1 MSASSE
7 PMLTTY
13 YRRPAFREGVR
24 VEIDAERAVFGYG
37 SISFDAEFSPAASA
51 LVTVL
56 CERLAQG
63 LDAAAIPALFGDFAP
78 YAHELL
84 RSFDRYGYL
93 RESALTAPDALDGA
107 LFAQQVTA
115 FAERA
120 RGRAGSAFH
129 AALVAGEVGAREL
142 VAYVAEYHHVVAAAP
157 AIIGASLAHA
167 HDPRRRAIL
176 ERFLRAEFGH
186 DRMLRRA
193 LLAAGT
199 SAAEIDAA
207 LPLPET
213 FAVVSMLHVLAA
225 QEPLGFAACLFL
237 FEEESAAFH
246 RAFATAA
253 RAAGLPEGFVAP
265 VLEHAHV
272 NDAGD
277 HGTITSELLSC
288 FGPVSAEERIVV
300 LKHVAILVE
309 SLAALERALL
319 APVSDPSASTP

>member
-1 MSASSE
+1 MSAGTE
-7 PMLTTY
+7 PLTATY

-24 VEIDAERAVFGYG
+24 TQVEAERALFAYG
-37 SISFDAEFSPAASA
+37 AIAFDAEFSPAASP
-51 LVTVL
+51 LVAAL
-56 CERLAQG
+56 CERLADG
-63 LDAAAIPALFGDFAP
+63 LDAEAIPELFGDFAP
-78 YAHELL
+78 HAHELL

-93 RESALTAPDALDGA
+93 RETALAAPDALDGA
-107 LFAQQVTA
+107 LFAQQVAA

-129 AALVAGEVGAREL
+129 AALVAGEAGAREL
-142 VAYVAEYHHVVAAAP
+142 VAYAGEYYHLVAAAP

-176 ERFLRAEFGH
+176 ESFLRSELGH
-186 DRMLRRA
+186 DRLLRRA
-193 LLAAGT
+193 LLAAGRT
-199 SAAEIDAA
+199 EAEIGEA

-213 FAVVSMLHVLAA
+213 FAIVAMLHVLAA

-246 RAFATAA
+246 RAFADAA

-265 VLEHAHV
+265 VLEHAHI

-277 HGTITSELLSC
+277 HGSITAELLSC
-288 FGPVSAEERIVV
+288 AGPVSPEERVVV

-319 APVSDPSASTP
+319 APAPGR

>member
-1 MSASSE
+1 MSASTE
-7 PMLTTY
+7 PLTATY
-13 YRRPAFREGVR
+13 YRRPAFRDGVR
-24 VEIDAERAVFGYG
+24 ATVEAERALFAYG
-37 SISFDAEFSPAASA
+37 SISFDAEFSPAAGA
-51 LVTVL
+51 LVAAL
-56 CERLAQG
+56 CERLAAG
-63 LDAAAIPALFGDFAP
+63 LDADAIPELFGDFAP
-78 YAHELL
+78 HAHELL

-93 RESALTAPDALDGA
+93 REAALAVPDALDGA

-129 AALVAGEVGAREL
+129 AALVGGAVGAREL
-142 VAYVAEYHHVVAAAP
+142 IAYVTEYYHVVAAAP

-176 ERFLRAEFGH
+176 ERFLRAELGH

-193 LLAAGT
+193 LLAAD
-199 SAAEIDAA
+199 AAGIDDA

-213 FAVVSMLHVLAA
+213 FALVSMLHVLAA

-246 RAFATAA
+246 RAFAAAA

-277 HGTITSELLSC
+277 HGSITTELLSC
-288 FGPVSAEERIVV
+288 SGPVSAEERIVA

-319 APVSDPSASTP
+319 APLG